1 MKPKMSKR
9 NVENVKEDELLCR
22 GHILNTLSDRL
33 YDLFTSVQSPREIW
47 NALEFKYNTKKQ
59 GADKFLALQF
69 FDFNM
74 VDHISVLDQV
84 HELHILVSK
93 LKDLKVDVGE
103 PLQVG
108 AIIAKLPPSWND
120 YRKKLLHSSESFTL
134 EQLQKHLRIEEE
146 TRIRDG
152 KRLEIESGSK
162 VNFVAVNK
170 AGTRFEN
177 KSGNKRKTLDSSSN
191 NNSKKDKTC
200 FYCKKKGHFKQE
212 CRFWKKMKNDHAGSS
227 GKINVAEAQEKE
239 LQNLVAM
246 VSEMQI
252 SMVTEVNIASVSN
265 TNDWWYDSGATIHIC
280 NDKNQFKHYE
290 VAAQGHEV
298 LMGNNYAVKV
308 HGKGTIEIHFNSGK
322 KLILIN
328 VLHVPE
334 IRKNLI
340 SANLLCKGGFKTVLE
355 PDKLI
360 LSKNGVFVGK
370 GYACDGMFKLSINSI
385 INNKNKNIS
394 VYMVDSSI
402 NLWHSR
408 LAHVNFRSLKFM
420 AKNGYIT
427 YRNDNHDKCEI
438 CIQAKMTKLPFPKS
452 ERNSEILQII
462 HSDICELNGNLTRG
476 GNRYFAT
483 FIDDYSR
490 YTYVYLMK
498 HKDEVFDKFKVYKSI
513 VENQKEKKIK
523 ILRSDRG
530 GEYFPANFS
539 SFCEEH
545 GIIHQ
550 RTSPYTP
557 QQNGLAERKNRTLVD
572 MVNSMLLSSKL
583 PFNLWGEALISACHI
598 HNRIPSKITKTSPYE
613 LWNGRKPNLSYI
625 RVWGCLAFYR
635 VPDPKRTKLGPRAK
649 KSVFVG
655 YAENS
660 KAYRLLDLESN
671 VIMESRDVQFLENKT
686 RDDSTNES
694 TSLSGGVN
702 ETNIPN
708 RFSSPLLVDN
718 RNTEIQKQVEIRRS
732 QRTRKEKILDPDFIS
747 SQAIVFLVEGDR
759 TNNVLNKIP
768 ILLNVEEDITPKT
781 YKEALASRDSSF
793 WKEAI
798 NDEIDSLLSNG
809 TWVLV
814 DPPPNSKPIGCK
826 WIFRIKDGNLFK
838 ARLVAKGYRQ
848 KEGVDYFDTY
858 AHVARITSIRLLF
871 ALASIYNLCIH
882 QMDVK
887 TAFLNGDLNEEVYM
901 EQPEGFVLPGNEHKV
916 CKLTKS
922 LYGLKQAPKQWHE
935 KFDSVILEYGFKHNG
950 ADKCIYSKFT

>member
-1 MKPKMSKR
+1 M
-9 NVENVKEDELLCR
+9 
-22 GHILNTLSDRL
+22 
-33 YDLFTSVQSPREIW
+33 
-47 NALEFKYNTKKQ
+47 
-59 GADKFLALQF
+59 
-69 FDFNM
+69 
-74 VDHISVLDQV
+74 
-84 HELHILVSK
+84 
-93 LKDLKVDVGE
+93 
-103 PLQVG
+103 
-108 AIIAKLPPSWND
+108 
-120 YRKKLLHSSESFTL
+120 
-134 EQLQKHLRIEEE
+134 
-146 TRIRDG
+146 
-152 KRLEIESGSK
+152 
-162 VNFVAVNK
+162 
-170 AGTRFEN
+170 
-177 KSGNKRKTLDSSSN
+177 
-191 NNSKKDKTC
+191 
-200 FYCKKKGHFKQE
+200 
-212 CRFWKKMKNDHAGSS
+212 
-227 GKINVAEAQEKE
+227 
-239 LQNLVAM
+239 
-246 VSEMQI
+246 
-252 SMVTEVNIASVSN
+252 NIASVSN
-265 TNDWWYDSGATIHIC
+265 TNDWWYDSGATIDIC

-298 LMGNNYAVKV
+298 LMRNNNAVKV
-308 HGKGTIEIHFNSGK
+308 HGKGTIEIHFTSGN

-328 VLHVPE
+328 VLYVPE

-355 PDKLI
+355 SDKLI

-370 GYACDGMFKLSINSI
+370 GYACDGMFKLSVNSI
-385 INNKNKNIS
+385 VNNKNKNIS

-408 LAHVNFRSLKFM
+408 LAHINFTSLKFM

-452 ERNSEILQII
+452 ERNYEILQII

-476 GNRYFAT
+476 GNIYFST

-498 HKDEVFDKFKVYKSI
+498 CKDEVFNKFKVYKSI

-530 GEYFPANFS
+530 GEYFPTIFS

-545 GIIHQ
+545 RIIHQ

-572 MVNSMLLSSKL
+572 MVNSMLLSSQL
-583 PFNLWGEALISACHI
+583 PFNLWGEALLSVCHI

-635 VPDPKRTKLGPRAK
+635 VPDPKRTKLGPREM

-655 YAENS
+655 YAKNS
-660 KAYRLLDLESN
+660 KTYMLLDLESN

-708 RFSSPLLVDN
+708 RSSSPLLVDN
-718 RNTEIQKQVEIRRS
+718 KNTKIQEQVEIRRS
-732 QRTRKEKILDPDFIS
+732 QRTKKEKVLDPDFIS
-747 SQAIVFLVEGDR
+747 SQAIVFLVEGNR
-759 TNNVLNKIP
+759 NNNVLNKIP

-781 YKEALASRDSSF
+781 YKEALTSRDSSF

-814 DPPPNSKPIGCK
+814 DPPPNSKLL
-826 WIFRIKDGNLFK
+826 DVN
-838 ARLVAKGYRQ
+838 GY
-848 KEGVDYFDTY
+848 
-858 AHVARITSIRLLF
+858 
-871 ALASIYNLCIH
+871 
-882 QMDVK
+882 
-887 TAFLNGDLNEEVYM
+887 
-901 EQPEGFVLPGNEHKV
+901 
-916 CKLTKS
+916 
-922 LYGLKQAPKQWHE
+922 
-935 KFDSVILEYGFKHNG
+935 LE
-950 ADKCIYSKFT
+950 